1 MEIHIKLGKNNIFVT
16 GELFE
21 KKEDV
26 GMPEY
31 FEIDT
36 IECSEK
42 DIADLL
48 EWANSKPQGS
58 VLEYIEELVLKQLK

>member
-1 MEIHIKLGKNNIFVT
+1 MIHIKIEKNNLFVT

-21 KKEDV
+21 KEENL

-36 IECSEK
+36 IECNEK
-42 DIADLL
+42 DITDLL

-58 VLEYIEELVLKQLK
+58 VLEYIEELVLEQLK